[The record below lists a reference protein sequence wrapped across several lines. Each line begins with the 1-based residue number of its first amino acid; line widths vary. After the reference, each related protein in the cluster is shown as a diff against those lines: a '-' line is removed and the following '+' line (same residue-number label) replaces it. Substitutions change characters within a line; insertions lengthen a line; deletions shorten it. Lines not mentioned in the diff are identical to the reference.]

1 VGAPN
6 KNRIASELIAQ
17 LQGVAQ
23 DAWAVEIDQLIAL
36 FKFEIKAKDG
46 EAWLKQIAVRDLA
59 VLRKL
64 QSLREL
70 AKHYS
75 GHVNE
80 TGANWGDEGKTE
92 DLLLE
97 EIAKAADGRTYK
109 MVNQQARSVLK
120 GGKNGGS
127 NA

>member
-46 EAWLKQIAVRDLA
+46 EACRNNIKP
-59 VLRKL
+59 
-64 QSLREL
+64 
-70 AKHYS
+70 
-75 GHVNE
+75 N
-80 TGANWGDEGKTE
+80 GASSTNDR
-92 DLLLE
+92 LHLC
-97 EIAKAADGRTYK
+97 AA
-109 MVNQQARSVLK
+109 
-120 GGKNGGS
+120 
-127 NA
+127 